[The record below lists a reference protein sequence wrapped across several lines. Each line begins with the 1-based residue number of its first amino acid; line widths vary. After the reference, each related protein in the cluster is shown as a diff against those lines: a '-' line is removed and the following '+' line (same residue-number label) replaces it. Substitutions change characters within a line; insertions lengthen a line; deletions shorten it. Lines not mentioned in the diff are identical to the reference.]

1 MPSFSVG
8 VVQNQQLPIA
18 SGGASGLGAGVG
30 GSAAVGDPGGGAATL
45 QTKRSG
51 FEGLELRPLLYA
63 AKVVGLHDVLAPI
76 NLATPV
82 WPANEDRDFGPW
94 GLSFASDRFELRR
107 AIVLDATQRDAADA
121 SETARMTLYV
131 DLQTL
136 QPLYVATFDARGE
149 MTNVGMYASRWSEDR
164 SDYPRW
170 PDDPAREVRV
180 LDPVG
185 AAFANL
191 SESGSWR
198 RESWELVS
206 TPPPDDEVKRRI
218 STGELTKRH

>member
-1 MPSFSVG
+1 V
-8 VVQNQQLPIA
+8 
-18 SGGASGLGAGVG
+18 
-30 GSAAVGDPGGGAATL
+30 PGGGSTL

-51 FEGLELRPLLYA
+51 FEGLELRPNLYA
-63 AKVVGLHDVLAPI
+63 ARVVGLHDVIAPI
-76 NLATPV
+76 NLANPL
-82 WPANEDRDFGPW
+82 WPANADRDFGPW

-107 AIVLDATQRDAADA
+107 ALVLDATQRKADDA

-136 QPLYVATFDARGE
+136 QPLYVATFDTRDE

-164 SDYPRW
+164 TDYPRW

-180 LDPVG
+180 LDSVG
-185 AAFANL
+185 SAFANL
-191 SESGSWR
+191 AESGSWR

-206 TPPPDDEVKRRI
+206 TPPPDDEVKRKL